1 MLAITTA
8 HVYGLLGILFLWL
21 LPTILVVRI
30 ASRKGRPG
38 WLYLIVS
45 LIIGWPI
52 PLIAAL
58 IVRPRPSD
66 RRSRFE

>member
-1 MLAITTA
+1 MFAITTA
-8 HVYGLLGILFLWL
+8 HVFGLLGLILFWL
-21 LPTILVVRI
+21 VPTILVVRI
-30 ASRKGRPG
+30 ANRKGRPG

-58 IVRPRPSD
+58 IVRPVPAAQA
-66 RRSRFE
+66 